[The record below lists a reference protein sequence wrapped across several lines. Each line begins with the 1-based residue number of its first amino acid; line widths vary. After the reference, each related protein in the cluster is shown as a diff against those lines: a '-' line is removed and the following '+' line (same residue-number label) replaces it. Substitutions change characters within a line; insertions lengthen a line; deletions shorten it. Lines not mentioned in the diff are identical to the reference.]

1 MALDFLDDL
10 ISTSLISAQNLASQD
25 VSASGFYYGDGSN
38 LINVK
43 DVVIRTFVSSAS
55 SDWETAYTNLVS
67 NSAAYLSA
75 TDLSFLSVSG
85 NWNNTFSNVQ
95 SNSANWNSG
104 YTYANTNS
112 AGNIAVNTTV
122 ISNSA
127 NWNSAYTNLVSNS
140 AAYLSATDLTFLSVS
155 GNWNAAYTY
164 VSSNSA
170 ANNNTNTTVNS
181 NSANWNTGYTYGTIY
196 SLNSANPTFSTI
208 TVNGSALIGSMEI
221 VGDAHIQ
228 GNLTLTGSAT
238 YINTTVQMTSAMSI
252 VNNGTGP
259 ALSVT
264 QNGNQQVA
272 AFYDGSYPALIV
284 DGSNLVKGYVGI
296 GTVNP
301 NTDLT
306 VIGEISATNTIYASS
321 YLGGNTSNW
330 NSAYTNLVSNSAAY
344 LSATD
349 LSFLSVSSNWNS
361 AYTNLVSNSAAYLS
375 ATDLSFLS
383 VSSNWN
389 NTTTTVKSN
398 SANWNSAYTNLVSN
412 SAAYLSAT
420 DLSFLSVSS
429 NWNTGYA
436 YSTAYNLSASNYN
449 NTFST
454 VQSNSANW
462 ILNTTTISGVNGLS
476 GGGNLSTN
484 QTLSLDFTRSNIWTG
499 QQTFNTT
506 NASTVGS
513 IIKGTT
519 SQTADLL
526 QFQNSA
532 GSVMQKIK
540 ADGTTTIIGTSATET
555 PILGSELLTTAQW
568 TSANWTGNFTTGFSH
583 ISSATIDSLVSN
595 ISAVKSLYYTLN
607 ITISN
612 RTAGSVTMNFGGLS
626 YPTIIS
632 SNIYADISTSTSP
645 FIIIPTNDFSGTVI
659 VSVKQIIAPSNP
671 ILSVIDSLGNTINE
685 IRTGASTR
693 YSTFIGVAAG
703 GYHTKVLFPV
713 GASNNAFGYTALQHL
728 TMGTQNDAFGSG
740 AGTSITS
747 GNNNVCFGYF
757 AGNGITTGGDNVCLG
772 AYSAPINNGSYNI
785 SIGAYSSQS
794 NTTGGY
800 NTSIGNCASNKN
812 TVGNF
817 NVSMGNGS
825 LFSNLSGGFNIALGN
840 TSLYTSLGNNNIG
853 LGAQAG
859 YFWTGS
865 NMLFVDSVAN
875 YNRKT
880 VADNLSASIITGV
893 MAVSPVNQIL
903 TFNALVGINAQSPS
917 AQFQINPITT
927 STVGQIISS
936 ISGQTADL
944 LQFRNNAGTILANIN
959 NSGAL
964 SAASITKTGGTASQ
978 FLKADGSVD
987 SNTYLTSSGGL
998 TLAYTAQTANYGIQS
1013 TDYLINCTTNSF
1025 SVTLPSATSIAGKVY
1040 IIKNS
1045 GTGNITIL
1053 TTSSQTIDGQ
1063 SSGYWIISN
1072 KNSMELMSDG
1082 ANWII
1087 T

>member
-1 MALDFLDDL
+1 MSSRLHNKFHRHNHHTLSSLDPRFPDSSHDPIASPNSPFQGDFVLHGSLSASTYQTSAYAATFSGNVGVNTATPNVELTVYGNVSSSDNTTTTTLSVLDSAYITNSLTVNNISPQISSPLKVNGDVTITGNLSTLGSLTYLDTVVQVMSSMTINNAGVGPALTVTQTGNQPIMVSYDDNNGIAL
-10 ISTSLISAQNLASQD
+10 WVDGHNASPACVGIGVSASPQAKLVVAGNIVAGTNNNTTSLSSSIFGGSNNNISSPNSFVLGGSANNTGFNNTFIIGSNLSASQD
-25 VSASGFYYGDGSN
+25 NFTYVNN
-38 LINVK
+38 LSSQGTIN
-43 DVVIRTFVSSAS
+43 
-55 SDWETAYTNLVS
+55 TNG
-67 NSAAYLSA
+67 LSA
-75 TDLSFLSVSG
+75 QSV
-85 NWNNTFSNVQ
+85 T
-95 SNSANWNSG
+95 
-104 YTYANTNS
+104 
-112 AGNIAVNTTV
+112 VNGV
-122 ISNSA
+122 IS
-127 NWNSAYTNLVSNS
+127 SNNVFYS
-140 AAYLSATDLTFLSVS
+140 S
-155 GNWNAAYTY
+155 GG
-164 VSSNSA
+164 
-170 ANNNTNTTVNS
+170 
-181 NSANWNTGYTYGTIY
+181 NSANWNTAYTY
-196 SLNSANPTFSTI
+196 A
-208 TVNGSALIGSMEI
+208 
-221 VGDAHIQ
+221 
-228 GNLTLTGSAT
+228 
-238 YINTTVQMTSAMSI
+238 
-252 VNNGTGP
+252 
-259 ALSVT
+259 
-264 QNGNQQVA
+264 
-272 AFYDGSYPALIV
+272 
-284 DGSNLVKGYVGI
+284 
-296 GTVNP
+296 
-301 NTDLT
+301 
-306 VIGEISATNTIYASS
+306 
-321 YLGGNTSNW
+321 
-330 NSAYTNLVSNSAAY
+330 
-344 LSATD
+344 
-349 LSFLSVSSNWNS
+349 
-361 AYTNLVSNSAAYLS
+361 
-375 ATDLSFLS
+375 
-383 VSSNWN
+383 
-389 NTTTTVKSN
+389 
-398 SANWNSAYTNLVSN
+398 
-412 SAAYLSAT
+412 
-420 DLSFLSVSS
+420 
-429 NWNTGYA
+429 
-436 YSTAYNLSASNYN
+436 TAYNLSASNYN

>member
-321 YLGGNTSNW
+321 YLGGNTS
-330 NSAYTNLVSNSAAY
+330 
-344 LSATD
+344 
-349 LSFLSVSSNWNS
+349 
-361 AYTNLVSNSAAYLS
+361 
-375 ATDLSFLS
+375 
-383 VSSNWN
+383 
-389 NTTTTVKSN
+389 
-398 SANWNSAYTNLVSN
+398 NWNSAYTNLVSN